1 MLQADVCH
9 AYHILRSH
17 GIPEEHIIT
26 MMYDDIANNERN
38 PYPGKIYN
46 KPHGEELYT
55 GVKIDYKGDD
65 VTPQNFLAILEGN
78 ASAVTGGN
86 KRVVRSNAHDH
97 IFVYF
102 SDHGASGL
110 IAFPNEMLTAGD
122 LNSALKRMY
131 RRRRYDQL
139 VFYLEA
145 CESGSMF
152 NGILPADIGVYVIT
166 AANDHESSW
175 GYYCDNDMR
184 LPCMGDQFSI
194 NWMEDSDVE
203 QLNKESLQQQYE
215 IVVQKTNLSHVMH
228 YGDLSIAKEF
238 VADFQ
243 GWEMEPQSRVSTLP
257 GTTNI
262 SMACEGYPT
271 SDARQT
277 ITSRSRQQK
286 KKRNK
291 KENRQASAKA
301 RISRQLH
308 DRLGGGNHSRS
319 D

>member
-110 IAFPNEMLTAGD
+110 IAFPNEM
-122 LNSALKRMY
+122 RMY

-152 NGILPADIGVYVIT
+152 NGILPADIVYVIT

-194 NWMEDSDVE
+194 NWMEDSDVVRR
-203 QLNKESLQQQYE
+203 YF
-215 IVVQKTNLSHVMH
+215 
-228 YGDLSIAKEF
+228 SITKSSKEF

-257 GTTNI
+257 V
-262 SMACEGYPT
+262 CFC
-271 SDARQT
+271 
-277 ITSRSRQQK
+277 
-286 KKRNK
+286 
-291 KENRQASAKA
+291 
-301 RISRQLH
+301 
-308 DRLGGGNHSRS
+308 
-319 D
+319 